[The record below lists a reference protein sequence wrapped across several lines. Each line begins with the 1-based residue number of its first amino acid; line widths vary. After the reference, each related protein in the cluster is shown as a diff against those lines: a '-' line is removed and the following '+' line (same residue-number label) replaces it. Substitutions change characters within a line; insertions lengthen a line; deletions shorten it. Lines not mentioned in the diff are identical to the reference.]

1 MGLTIGLIEV
11 LVHSVAF
18 WARLKQSAVL
28 SRLLLQLQDFEQ
40 DGVIKQKAV
49 KVILALSKEQ
59 HRDIPAP
66 IDFNRYKQREMLQ
79 ESDGFN
85 LDGVS

>member
-1 MGLTIGLIEV
+1 MLVLMLEHWATSFLNKDQYLMGLTIGLIEV

-49 KVILALSKEQ
+49 KVI
-59 HRDIPAP
+59 
-66 IDFNRYKQREMLQ
+66 
-79 ESDGFN
+79 
-85 LDGVS
+85 

>member
-28 SRLLLQLQDFEQ
+28 SRLMLQLQDFEQ

-49 KVILALSKEQ
+49 KVI
-59 HRDIPAP
+59 
-66 IDFNRYKQREMLQ
+66 
-79 ESDGFN
+79 
-85 LDGVS
+85 